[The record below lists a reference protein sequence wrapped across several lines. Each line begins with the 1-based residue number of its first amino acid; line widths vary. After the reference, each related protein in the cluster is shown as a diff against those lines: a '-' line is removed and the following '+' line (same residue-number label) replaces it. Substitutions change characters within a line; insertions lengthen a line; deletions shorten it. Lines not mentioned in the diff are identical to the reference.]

1 MRVLVVMF
9 GYALAEWWYWVADV
23 MTKLQQLSKPK

>member
-1 MRVLVVMF
+1 MLLIAW